1 MKTLYLCG
9 AGNSEGVRLA
19 LAINRELDRWD
30 RILLLDDDPARH
42 GQDLLGVGIAGPFGL
57 LARASR
63 DSAEV
68 ANLVARTTAGRE
80 AARQKI
86 AAWGLPFAALVD
98 PRVDTLGADL
108 GQDVIVYA
116 NATVGP
122 EVSLG
127 EGCVVFMGAV
137 AGHECRVGRCCVL
150 AANSVLNARVEL
162 GDGVYVGT
170 NATVLPEVKVGAGA
184 TIGAGSVVIE
194 DVPAGATVM
203 GVPART
209 LIAPR
214 PAAGAAD
221 SKAAYAADSKAA
233 HAADSK
239 TANAGAPG
247 LRALAPLDPALEQ
260 TIARIWQKLL
270 GVGSVG
276 PEANFF
282 DLGGNSLLA
291 LRMAERI
298 EGETGRELP
307 VTDLFRFPTVRTLAG
322 HLTGSGRGTGP
333 TGGEGRATFRR
344 ALRARRAGGG
354 G

>member
-1 MKTLYLCG
+1 MRTLYLCG

-19 LAINRELDRWD
+19 LSINRELGRWEQ
-30 RILLLDDDPARH
+30 ILLLDDDPARH
-42 GQDLLGVGIAGPFGL
+42 GHDLLGVEIVGPFGL

-80 AARQKI
+80 AARQRI

-98 PRVDTLGADL
+98 PRVDTFGADL

-127 EGCVVFMGAV
+127 EGSVVFMGAV

-209 LIAPR
+209 LIAP
-214 PAAGAAD
+214 
-221 SKAAYAADSKAA
+221 KAASPAVPEARD
-233 HAADSK
+233 
-239 TANAGAPG
+239 
-247 LRALAPLDPALEQ
+247 LAVVDPALER
-260 TIARIWQKLL
+260 TISRIWQELL
-270 GVGSVG
+270 QLRSIEPDG
-276 PEANFF
+276 NFF

-291 LRMAERI
+291 LRLSERV

-307 VTDLFRFPTVRTLAG
+307 VTDLFRFPTVRALAG
-322 HLTGSGRGTGP
+322 YLARSGESRGP
-333 TGGEGRATFRR
+333 TDGVSRATLRR
-344 ALRARRAGGG
+344 ALRARRAAGG
-354 G
+354 